1 MKTSEAI
8 RKLSKAGCYFLEDG
22 TNHAW
27 WYSPITKLKFQVP
40 RHKSKELALGTKKN
54 IERYSGIIL

>member
-8 RKLSKAGCYFLEDG
+8 RKLRKVGCYFLEDG

-27 WYSPITKLKFQVP
+27 WYSPTTKLKFQVP
-40 RHKSKELALGTKKN
+40 RHQSQELATGTKK
-54 IERYSGIIL
+54 Y